1 MFFRIV
7 LFVLLPTFL
16 TAQEKPGQRV
26 LTITEFIR
34 AMRDCRD
41 SIFVLQNAEIK
52 ADPVLDKIYCTDTR
66 NEHDEWLDL
75 LRKMD
80 TVVVQKQVWLFN
92 VHFAQRTVLP
102 LIHFKAF
109 VHFEKI
115 TVHGDLF
122 LRACTFDMPFS
133 NFSLE
138 AYYFGVEGC
147 HFKSGFYWERIE
159 SVRTIFD
166 HNTVEVSFSVFN
178 TDVPLNLTISD
189 CLFKIKIVSMSSE
202 KGGEINMSNCAV
214 NRTDSSAYFYIGGS
228 GFFDYMTL
236 VRDTFH
242 CKVLMSNCSIKERLS
257 ILRCQF
263 LEKVAMQGLDLP
275 EKNTNAR
282 WYQFEENKLAIA
294 TESGMQFSSTT
305 PLSVESEEDY
315 YSLVKVY
322 FQLLRSYK
330 YNGDDDSYD
339 ACFIE
344 MKDFITKK
352 SHWNWQQDHGI
363 DNFAEWQLN
372 RFLRIFCDYGVNPGK
387 ALWLS
392 IFIIALFGFFYLIFP
407 EKELSFDWTDLTAQ
421 FFDAKTSTRERLGIL
436 RTIGSQWLTSC
447 GYSMNAFVT
456 LGYGN
461 YGGKGLT
468 RYFAVAEGVIG
479 WFMFS
484 VFSASLIGQILQQG

>member
-7 LFVLLPTFL
+7 LLMLLPTFL
-16 TAQEKPGQRV
+16 TAQDKPGQQV
-26 LTITEFIR
+26 LTVTEFIH

-41 SIFVLQNAEIK
+41 SIFILRNATIE
-52 ADPVLDKIYCTDTR
+52 ADPVADKVYCTDIR
-66 NEHDEWLDL
+66 NEHDAWKAL
-75 LRKMD
+75 LRGMD
-80 TVVVQKQVWLFN
+80 TVNVQKQVWLFN

-102 LIHFKAF
+102 LIHFKEY

-122 LRACTFDMPFS
+122 LRACTFDQPFS

-138 AYYFGVEGC
+138 AYYFGIEGC
-147 HFKSGFYWERIE
+147 RFKQGFYWERIE
-159 SVRTIFD
+159 SVRTMFL
-166 HNTVEVSFSVFN
+166 HNTVDLSFNVFN
-178 TDVPLNLTISD
+178 TDATLNLSISD
-189 CLFKIKIVSMSSE
+189 CLFRTKAVEISSE
-202 KGGEINMSNCAV
+202 KGGEINIHNCV
-214 NRTDSSAYFYIGGS
+214 VTKPDSSAYFYLGGS

-236 VRDTFH
+236 QRDTFY
-242 CKVLMSNCSIKERLS
+242 CKVLISNCSIKERLS
-257 ILRCQF
+257 VLRCLF
-263 LEKVAMQGLDLP
+263 AEKVAMQGLDLP

-305 PLSVESEEDY
+305 PLSVQSEEDF

-352 SHWNWQQDHGI
+352 SHWNWQQDKSI

-407 EKELSFDWTDLTAQ
+407 EKELPFDWTDLAEQ
-421 FFDAKTSTRERLGIL
+421 FFDPKTNTRARLGIL
-436 RTIGSQWLTSC
+436 RMIGNQWLTSC

-461 YGGKGLT
+461 HGKGLAQ
-468 RYFAVAEGVIG
+468 YFAVAEGVIG